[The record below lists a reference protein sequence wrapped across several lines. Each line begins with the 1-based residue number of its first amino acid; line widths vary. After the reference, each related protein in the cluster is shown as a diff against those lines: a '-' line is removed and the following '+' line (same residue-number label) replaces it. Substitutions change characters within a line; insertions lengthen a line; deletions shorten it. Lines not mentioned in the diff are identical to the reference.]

1 MADFA
6 SMLKYLRER
15 EGLSQRELA
24 AKVGLSA
31 STIGMYESGKR
42 RPRPEEEELLADFFN
57 VDLNILRGRR
67 IDESTAEE
75 KIASIKE
82 QTEAKEIYDK
92 YKTLSPEKQALVRS
106 LLESL

>member
-24 AKVGLSA
+24 TRVGLSA

-42 RPRPEEEELLADFFN
+42 HPRPEEEELLADFFN

-67 IDESTAEE
+67 IDESQAREQ
-75 KIASIKE
+75 II

>member
-24 AKVGLSA
+24 TRVGLSA

-42 RPRPEEEELLADFFN
+42 HPRPEEEELLADFFN

-67 IDESTAEE
+67 IDESQARDQ
-75 KIASIKE
+75 II